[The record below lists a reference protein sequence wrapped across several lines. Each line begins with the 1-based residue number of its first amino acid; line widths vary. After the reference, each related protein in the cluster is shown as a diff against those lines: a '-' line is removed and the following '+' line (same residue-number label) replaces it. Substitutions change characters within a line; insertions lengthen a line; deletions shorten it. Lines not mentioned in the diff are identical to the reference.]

1 MFETK
6 ESGKRRYLGTI
17 VGISDLDPLS
27 WLDCLV
33 GNFSTS
39 QDVQSQITS
48 VSLADSQAFS
58 RPDFPD
64 NSGATLSSNMDFD
77 ESSLLH
83 NSSWQQVTPPPMR
96 TYTKNVKMVV
106 RPEAQPWQLFRVGLV
121 TNYWVEAY
129 LGEA

>member
-1 MFETK
+1 MATKSNMFVYLVECLHFFL
-6 ESGKRRYLGTI
+6 SSCRYLGTT

-27 WLDCLV
+27 WADCLV

-64 NSGATLSSNMDFD
+64 N
-77 ESSLLH
+77 
-83 NSSWQQVTPPPMR
+83 
-96 TYTKNVKMVV
+96 
-106 RPEAQPWQLFRVGLV
+106 
-121 TNYWVEAY
+121 
-129 LGEA
+129 